1 MTNRDRAGRFSKN
14 GKEPHKNVNAT
25 SFKPGQSGNPRG
37 RRSNKL
43 MTEMLRAA
51 LAKGDI
57 TEKIIDKLVKLALD
71 GERWCVELIF
81 DRIDGKPIV
90 RVDIRS
96 RLVEQAKEAGI
107 DPKEAVAIA
116 ERIIKDRGW

>member
-1 MTNRDRAGRFSKN
+1 MTNQRGPNGRFAKN
-14 GKEPHKNVNAT
+14 GASPGKPHRWK
-25 SFKPGQSGNPRG
+25 KGQSGNIKG

-43 MTEMLRAA
+43 MTEMLRTA
-51 LAKGDI
+51 LAKGDV
-57 TEKIIDKLVKLALD
+57 TEKIIAKLIKLALD
-71 GERWCVELIF
+71 GERWAVELIF